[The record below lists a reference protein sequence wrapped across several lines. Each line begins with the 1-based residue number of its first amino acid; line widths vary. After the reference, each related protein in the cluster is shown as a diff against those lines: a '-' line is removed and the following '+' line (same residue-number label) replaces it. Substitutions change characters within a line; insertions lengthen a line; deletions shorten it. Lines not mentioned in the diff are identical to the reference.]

1 LFSWLSLLL
10 QSFCNWSNESV
21 AAGDPFS

>member
-1 LFSWLSLLL
+1 LLSWLLLPL

>member
-10 QSFCNWSNESV
+10 QIFCNWSNESV